1 MAAELKQRYGVDAEL
16 KKGHRGIFDVEVDD
30 ELVYSKYETH
40 RFPRPNE
47 VGDLI
52 DAEAAG

>member
-52 DAEAAG
+52 DANADS

>member
-52 DAEAAG
+52 DANTAG